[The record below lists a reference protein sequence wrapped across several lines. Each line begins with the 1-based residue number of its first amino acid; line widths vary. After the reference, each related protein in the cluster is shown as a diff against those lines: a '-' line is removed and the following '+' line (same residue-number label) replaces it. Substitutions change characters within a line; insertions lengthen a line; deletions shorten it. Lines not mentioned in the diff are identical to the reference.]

1 MVESVFTNLP
11 KLQGIVQMLTS
22 TRHLPR
28 FPHWR
33 LISIY
38 LALRDLLRSI
48 IIFITIC
55 LALCIHGKHDN

>member
-1 MVESVFTNLP
+1 MVERVFTNLP
-11 KLQGIVQMLTS
+11 KLQDRVQMLTS

-28 FPHWR
+28 LPRWR

-38 LALRDLLRSI
+38 LVLRDLLKCI